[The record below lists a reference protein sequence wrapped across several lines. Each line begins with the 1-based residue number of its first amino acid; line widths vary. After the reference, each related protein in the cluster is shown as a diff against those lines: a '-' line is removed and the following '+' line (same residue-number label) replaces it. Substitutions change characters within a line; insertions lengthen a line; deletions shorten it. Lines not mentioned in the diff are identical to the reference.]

1 MAIIGTICPNIPG
14 HLNPLT
20 TLCRE
25 LQRRGHRVIFYQL
38 PLAVEKIR
46 SRGFEVRG
54 FGEKEYSPDED
65 LKNRQLMATLSGYK
79 ALRHTRGRIIRAV
92 GLLIRQVPALLREDR
107 IELMLVDQ
115 VSMGGGTASE
125 LAGLPFLTICN
136 ALMINRDELAPPFF
150 TSWRYRTDWIGRLR
164 NWAGYTFLERFS
176 RPLLRTLNELRREN
190 GLAQFDCMSQEH
202 SKLGQIA
209 QQPREF
215 EFPRRSIPE
224 NLHFTGPWHDPSG
237 GARPAVEFPFEKLDG
252 RPLVYASMGTLQ
264 NRQKHIF
271 GIIAQACAALD
282 VQLVLSLGG
291 GGKPEDMGELAGEP
305 IVVEFAPQLELLK
318 RAALCITHA
327 GLNTA
332 LECLSNGVP
341 MVAIPIANDQPG
353 VAARIKWT
361 GTGEMV
367 SLSKLSTARLRTEV
381 QRVLGDQRYRDN
393 AKKLQQAIRS
403 RDAISMAAELI
414 ESALRKTGKRGAP
427 SMSDHFRE

>member
-1 MAIIGTICPNIPG
+1 MAIIGTICPRIPG
-14 HLNPLT
+14 HLNPMT

-25 LQRRGHRVIFYQL
+25 LQRRGHRVIFYQA
-38 PLAVEKIR
+38 PMAAEKIR
-46 SRGFEVRG
+46 SRGFEMRC
-54 FGEKEYSPDED
+54 FGEKEYSAEED
-65 LKNRQLMATLSGYK
+65 LKNQQTLATLSGYK
-79 ALRHTRGRIIRAV
+79 AFRFTRDSMIRGI
-92 GLLIRQVPALLREDR
+92 GLVIRDVPALLRDDG

-115 VSMGGGTASE
+115 VSIGGGTASE
-125 LAGLPFLTICN
+125 LASVPFLTICN
-136 ALMINRDELAPPFF
+136 ALMVNRDELAPPFF
-150 TSWRYRTDWIGRLR
+150 TSWRYRTDWIGRWR
-164 NWAGYTFLERFS
+164 NWAGYTFFESFG
-176 RPLLRTLNELRREN
+176 RPLLRALNELRRKN
-190 GLAQFDCMSQEH
+190 GLAQFDRMSQEY

-224 NLHFTGPWHDPSG
+224 NVHFTGPWHDPS
-237 GARPAVEFPFEKLDG
+237 ARPAVEFPFEKLDG

-271 GIIAQACAALD
+271 GIIAEACARLD
-282 VQLVLSLGG
+282 VQLVLSLGSTG
-291 GGKPEDMGELAGEP
+291 VSHVPLGVSPNAAFRTTDTRCAPGEP

-341 MVAIPIANDQPG
+341 MVAIPITNDQPG
-353 VAARIKWT
+353 VAARIQWT

-367 SLSKLSTARLRTEV
+367 QLSKLSTATLRTEV

-393 AKKLQQAIRS
+393 AKKLQKAIRS
-403 RDAISMAAELI
+403 RDPISMAADLI
-414 ESALRKTGKRGAP
+414 ESAL
-427 SMSDHFRE
+427 

>member
-1 MAIIGTICPNIPG
+1 MAVIGTICPRIPG
-14 HLNPLT
+14 HLNPMT

-25 LQRRGHRVIFYQL
+25 LQRRGHRVIFYQA
-38 PLAVEKIR
+38 PMAAEIIR
-46 SRGFEVRG
+46 SRGFEVRC
-54 FGEKEYSPDED
+54 FGEKEYSPEED
-65 LKNRQLMATLSGYK
+65 LKNQEAHAKLSGYK
-79 ALRHTRGRIIRAV
+79 AFQNTRNSITRAV
-92 GLLIRQVPALLREDR
+92 GVGIRQVPALLRDDR

-125 LAGLPFLTICN
+125 LAGLPFLTICD
-136 ALMINRDELAPPFF
+136 ALMVNRDELAPPFF

-164 NWAGYTFLERFS
+164 NWAGYAFFESFG

-190 GLAQFDCMSQEH
+190 GLAPFDRMSQED
-202 SKLGQIA
+202 SKLGVIA

-224 NLHFTGPWHDPSG
+224 NVHFTGPWHDPS
-237 GARPAVEFPFEKLDG
+237 ARPAVEFPFEQLDG
-252 RPLVYASMGTLQ
+252 RVLVYASMGTLQ

-271 GIIAQACAALD
+271 GIIAEACAGLD

-291 GGKPEDMGELAGEP
+291 GGKPEDMQELAGEP

-341 MVAIPIANDQPG
+341 MVAIPIPNDQPA
-353 VAARIKWT
+353 VAARIQWT
-361 GTGEMV
+361 GTGEMLP
-367 SLSKLSTARLRTEV
+367 LSKLSPARLRTEV
-381 QRVLGDQRYRDN
+381 QRVLADQRYRDN
-393 AKKLQQAIRS
+393 AKKLQF
-403 RDAISMAAELI
+403 
-414 ESALRKTGKRGAP
+414 P
-427 SMSDHFRE
+427 SIGF